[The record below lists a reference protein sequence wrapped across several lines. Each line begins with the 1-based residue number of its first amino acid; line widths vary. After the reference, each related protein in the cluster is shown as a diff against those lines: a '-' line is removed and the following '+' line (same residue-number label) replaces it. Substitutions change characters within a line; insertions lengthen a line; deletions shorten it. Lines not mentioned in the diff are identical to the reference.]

1 MSIGDLF
8 WLFFIF
14 SAIQPIFK
22 QQMLEAIQVRKICS
36 SSVDRKSLVILLVH
50 RQDTM
55 RLLGFSIARYI
66 DIND

>member
-1 MSIGDLF
+1 M
-8 WLFFIF
+8 
-14 SAIQPIFK
+14 FK
-22 QQMLEAIQVRKICS
+22 QMLEAIQVRKICS